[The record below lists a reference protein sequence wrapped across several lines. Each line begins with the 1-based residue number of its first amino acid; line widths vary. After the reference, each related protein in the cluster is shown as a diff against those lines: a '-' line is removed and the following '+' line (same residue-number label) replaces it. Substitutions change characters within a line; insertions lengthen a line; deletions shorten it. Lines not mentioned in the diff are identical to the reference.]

1 MSLEKCTE
9 CGHPISSE
17 AEVCPHCG
25 MKTAHGKHESEK
37 KVEFNARVV
46 AIVIDLV
53 GAVIILLGFM
63 TMMEDISNYHDV
75 WASGYSYKPPLTEHE
90 IAVIFQMV
98 FGLAVS
104 IASSIWYSVLK
115 NNKQ

>member
-25 MKTAHGKHESEK
+25 MKTARGKQESEK
-37 KVEFNARVV
+37 KVQFNARIV
-46 AIVIDLV
+46 AIVIDII

-75 WASGYSYKPPLTEHE
+75 WASGYNYKAPLTEHE
-90 IAVIFQMV
+90 IAVIAQMV

-104 IASSIWYSVLK
+104 TASSIWYNHLK
-115 NNKQ
+115 NSK